1 MSKYECKNCNLWG
14 FGDLI
19 DISTVPYTQKGL
31 KKKDQGSPKVIEFTI
46 LYPNSKL
53 YDSSYINIP
62 RFPALILC

>member
-1 MSKYECKNCNLWG
+1 MNVRIVTCEGLVISLTFPQC
-14 FGDLI
+14 LI
-19 DISTVPYTQKGL
+19 HKRAS

-53 YDSSYINIP
+53 YDSSDINIP